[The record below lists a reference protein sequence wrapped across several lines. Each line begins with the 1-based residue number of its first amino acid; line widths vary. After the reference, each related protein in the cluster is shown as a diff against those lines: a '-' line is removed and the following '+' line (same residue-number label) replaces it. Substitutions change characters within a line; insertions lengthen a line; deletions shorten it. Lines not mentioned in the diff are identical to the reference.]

1 MENKKNYT
9 YIGLVGRKQTAAI
22 SSMTKENLE
31 FKKQR
36 TLFKFPENRYY
47 EFMYTLA
54 EAVIEQAIE
63 KEINCVIYTI
73 DSIVD
78 ATRAFYKVYKKN
90 KPFNFISFAENQVS
104 FKRELPG
111 VDQELIDNERDA
123 LADYLKSISK
133 LYNLSNMSVKL
144 EKAKEVDQLTLNIPE
159 DVKVMEGDI
168 ISFEKG
174 KTKDGITVYG
184 WTDFTRKYA
193 RVKARYE
200 KGVTEPIYF
209 IYRNDST
216 ALGKSKSDMLRYLWS
231 LCPNYYKETYTELV
245 KVA

>member
-22 SSMTKENLE
+22 SSMTKDNLE
-31 FKKQR
+31 FKNQR
-36 TLFKFPENRYY
+36 TLFKFPESRYY
-47 EFMYTLA
+47 EVMYTLA
-54 EAVIEQAIE
+54 EAVINRAIE
-63 KEINCVIYTI
+63 EEINCVIYTI

-78 ATRAFYKVYKKN
+78 ATRAFYKAYKKN
-90 KPFNFISFAENQVS
+90 KPFDFTSFAENQVS

-111 VDQELIDNERDA
+111 ADEELIDNERDA
-123 LADYLKSISK
+123 LADYLKATSK
-133 LYNLSNMSVKL
+133 LYNLNNLSVKL

-168 ISFEKG
+168 ISFDKG
-174 KTKDGITVYG
+174 KTVDGITVYG
-184 WTDFTRKYA
+184 WTDFTRKFA

-209 IYRNDST
+209 IYRNDGT
-216 ALGKSKSDMLRYLWS
+216 PLGKSKSDMLRYLWG
-231 LCPNYYKETYTELV
+231 LCPNYEKATYTKLV
-245 KVA
+245 QVA

>member
-9 YIGLVGRKQTAAI
+9 YIGLSGRKQTAAI

-31 FKKQR
+31 FKKQH
-36 TLFKFPENRYY
+36 TLFKSPENRYY

-54 EAVIEQAIE
+54 EAVINQAIE

-73 DSIVD
+73 DSVVD
-78 ATRAFYKVYKKN
+78 ATRAFYKAYKKN
-90 KPFNFISFAENQVS
+90 KPFDFTSFAENQVS
-104 FKRELPG
+104 FKRELSG
-111 VDQELIDNERDA
+111 ADEELIDNERNA

-133 LYNLSNMSVKL
+133 LYNLNNLSVKL

-168 ISFEKG
+168 ISFDKG
-174 KTKDGITVYG
+174 KTENGITVYG

-200 KGVTEPIYF
+200 KGVTDPIYF